1 MKILLVHGIGHA
13 DLDKNYYR
21 PWESEITDQLTSLGL
36 SPDPGYDGFVYDDL
50 FDQYR
55 HGAATYATALI
66 ELLGSAAVHAVT
78 DPLTAA
84 PPGTRGLFDMFD
96 YLRWRAGMVAQLAVE
111 SELRRVLRD
120 KLVAAINEFK
130 PDVLMAHSLGTLIT
144 YDLFR
149 NDRRGQNILQNG
161 VYVTFGSQINNPF
174 ARSRLFPG
182 QIQVPNVRF
191 WYHLFNPQDPVLTAP
206 IPISDP
212 KFLQVPTPSP
222 SGHSPTATSS
232 GPGYL
237 DHPNTK
243 SAVWTA
249 LARPPSRAAFTRSL
263 TIFSRATEKP
273 KRRALLIGI
282 NNYPDPANRLE
293 GCVNDTFL
301 MSSLLQERSFDAEDI
316 RVLLDDRATADAIR
330 ERLSWLLDGAADG
343 MERVLFYSG
352 HGAQLPLYNAV
363 GEIDHIDECLVPYDF
378 DWTKER
384 AITDDDFYHL
394 YTDLPYDARFFAM
407 FDCCHSGGLTRD
419 GARKVRGLA
428 PPDDIRHR
436 MLCWDRTQKMWC
448 QRQLPPL
455 NKDFGGSPAEKAEF
469 MGQNHSTLRLGR
481 AMRLRTLDKGD
492 YDRLVSQSHP
502 PYLPVLLEACR
513 QDQLSYEYRDGVTSY
528 GAFTYSLVKDLRN
541 RPRSTFQQV
550 ISKTTATL
558 QNLGYDQNPQLVGPD
573 AVISKAIPGSPS
585 QTRKRRG

>member
-13 DLDKNYYR
+13 DLDKNYYQ
-21 PWESEITDQLTSLGL
+21 PWEADITSGLTTYGL
-36 SPDPGYDGFVYDDL
+36 SPDPKYEGLVYDDL

-55 HGAATYATALI
+55 HGPGTYAAALV
-66 ELLGSAAVHAVT
+66 EFLGSAAVHAVT

-84 PPGTRGLFDMFD
+84 PEGSRGLFDMFD
-96 YLRWRAGMVAQLAVE
+96 SLRWRAGMVAQLAVE
-111 SELRRVLRD
+111 PDLRRKLRD
-120 KLVAAINEFK
+120 KLVALINQFK
-130 PDVLMAHSLGTLIT
+130 PDVLMAHSLGTLVT

-149 NDRRGQNILQNG
+149 NDNRGRDILQNG
-161 VYVTFGSQINNPF
+161 VYITFGSQINNPF

-212 KFLQVPTPSP
+212 KFLQVTTPSP
-222 SGHSPTATSS
+222 SGHSPTATSA

-249 LARPPSRAAFTRSL
+249 LARPASRALLGRSL
-263 TIFSRATEKP
+263 AVFSRATEKP
-273 KRRALLIGI
+273 KRRALIIGI
-282 NNYPDPANRLE
+282 NNYPDPANQLE

-301 MSSLLQERSFDAEDI
+301 MSALLQERGFNAEDI
-316 RVLLDDRATADAIR
+316 RVLLNDRATADAIR
-330 ERLSWLLDGAADG
+330 ERLSWLLDGAQDG

-352 HGAQLPLYNAV
+352 HGAQLPIYNAV
-363 GEIDHIDECLVPYDF
+363 GEIDHVDECLVPYDF
-378 DWTKER
+378 DWTKEK

-394 YTDLPYDARFFAM
+394 YTDLPYEARFFAV

-419 GARKVRGLA
+419 GTRKVRGIS

-436 MLCWDRTQKMWC
+436 MLRWDREEGMWQ
-448 QRQLPPL
+448 QRELPPL
-455 NKDFGGSPAEKAEF
+455 NKDFGGTPAEKAEF
-469 MGQNHSTLRLGR
+469 MGQNHATLRLGR
-481 AMRLRTLDKGD
+481 AMRLRTTVDKSG
-492 YDRLVSQSHP
+492 YDRLTRP

-513 QDQLSYEYRDGVTSY
+513 QDEFSYEYRDGVTSY
-528 GAFTYSLVKDLRN
+528 GAFTYSLVKDLRSQ
-541 RPRSTFQQV
+541 PKSTFRRV
-550 ISKTTATL
+550 MSKTTSTL
-558 QNLGYDQNPQLVGPD
+558 QNLGYNQNPQLVGPD
-573 AVISKAIPGSPS
+573 VVLSKPIPGAPS
-585 QTRKRRG
+585 GGRKRAR